1 MATGLEEARKIIDET
16 DGELTALFEC
26 RMGAVRE
33 IAEYKKENGI
43 DIYDSGREKQ
53 LIEKNLSGLKDKELL
68 PYCEHFLKETVKASR
83 DYQYELTGRI
93 PGISIGSHL
102 IDRASEIFDLD
113 RKVLVVTDSGVPEEY
128 AKAVASQCREAIT
141 VTVDRGEESKCLEN
155 VKLLWDKML
164 QHDFTRSDCC
174 VAVGGG
180 VVSDLTGFAAS
191 CYMRGIDF
199 YNVPTTLL
207 AQADASIGGKTA
219 VDYNGVKNVIG
230 AFNQP
235 KGVIVDTALLS
246 TLDERQISNG
256 MAEIIKMAVI
266 LDKNLFEL
274 IEESDF
280 DIIRDEIVE
289 RSIRLKW
296 NIVRKDEK
304 EKGIRRILNFGHTYG
319 HAVEKAGGLLHGEA
333 VAIGMCRMCSDEV
346 RERLVPLL
354 EKYSLPTETDIPDE
368 KLRELIRHDK
378 KSDSGIIRAV
388 WSEHIGECEIREIDF
403 QRI

>member
-16 DGELTALFEC
+16 DGELISLFER
-26 RMGAVRE
+26 RMGAVRI
-33 IAEYKKENGI
+33 IAEYKKENGL
-43 DIYDSGREKQ
+43 DIYDPEREKQ
-53 LIEKNLSGLKDKELL
+53 LIEKNLSRVEDRELL

-93 PGISIGSHL
+93 PGVSIGSQL

-113 RKVLVVTDSGVPEEY
+113 RKVLVVTDSGVPGDY
-128 AKAVASQCREAIT
+128 AKAVASQCREAVI
-141 VTVDRGEESKCLEN
+141 VTVNKGEENKCLEN
-155 VKLLWDKML
+155 VKLLWDRML
-164 QHDFTRSDCC
+164 QHDFTRADCC

-180 VVSDLTGFAAS
+180 MVSDLTGFAAS

-199 YNVPTTLL
+199 YNVPSTLL

-219 VDYNGVKNVIG
+219 IDYNGLKNIIG

-235 KGVIVDTALLS
+235 KGVIVDTNLLS
-246 TLDERQISNG
+246 TLDKRQISNG

-266 LDKNLFEL
+266 LDKSLFEL
-274 IEESDF
+274 IEKNDF
-280 DIIRDEIVE
+280 DSVRDEIVE

-296 NIVRKDEK
+296 DIVKKDER

-319 HAVEKAGGLLHGEA
+319 HAVEEAGGLLHGEA

-378 KSDSGIIRAV
+378 KADSGVIRAV